1 MHRRDRLYRL
11 EFNDETLVYKQVE
24 AALSDR
30 ESSVVDTDG
39 DLALEGYFSEV
50 QFYGESFLVDGL
62 KETRSEISVHFQ
74 GGIHHLGG

>member
-30 ESSVVDTDG
+30 ESFVVHTDG
-39 DLALEGYFSEV
+39 NLALERYFSEV
-50 QFYGESFLVDGL
+50 QFYGESFFVDGL
-62 KETRSEISVHFQ
+62 EEPRSEISVHFQ
-74 GGIHHLGG
+74 SCIHHLGG